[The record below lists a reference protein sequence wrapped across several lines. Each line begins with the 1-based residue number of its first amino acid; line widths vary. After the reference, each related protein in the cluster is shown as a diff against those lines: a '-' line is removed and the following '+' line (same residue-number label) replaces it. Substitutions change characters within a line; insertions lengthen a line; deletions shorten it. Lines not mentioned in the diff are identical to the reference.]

1 MDMFSFRTVGYN
13 AVGFCSFYIY
23 LSYYWPSHSS
33 NDFQEYSS
41 GVLADTQNCG
51 PEVQDQRSCCDM
63 TMSCGIWN

>member
-41 GVLADTQNCG
+41 GVLADH
-51 PEVQDQRSCCDM
+51 PEL
-63 TMSCGIWN
+63 WP